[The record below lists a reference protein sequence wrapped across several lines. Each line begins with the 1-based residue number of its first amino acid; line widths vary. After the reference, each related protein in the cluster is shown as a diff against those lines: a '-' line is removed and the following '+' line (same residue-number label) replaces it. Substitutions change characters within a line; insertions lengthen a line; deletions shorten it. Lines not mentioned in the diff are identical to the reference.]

1 MRRNTMQY
9 IHVLLQIHCT
19 TSILIDFNFQ
29 KCTQKFTWSGSR
41 NSNLLRTPTPSLVR
55 LECYTGRKNLE
66 LELEV
71 IGLIPPTET
80 GKIEKWNFDHWEM
93 RVHHFAPLKL
103 IEWLL
108 TSIHKKTAFVH
119 LSVWLIG
126 QGGWKLC
133 LRPGFYSW
141 QFAAQEE
148 K

>member
-1 MRRNTMQY
+1 M
-9 IHVLLQIHCT
+9 
-19 TSILIDFNFQ
+19 
-29 KCTQKFTWSGSR
+29 
-41 NSNLLRTPTPSLVR
+41 
-55 LECYTGRKNLE
+55 E

-71 IGLIPPTET
+71 IGLILPTET
-80 GKIEKWNFDHWEM
+80 GKNDTLGFGGRNIEKWNFDHWEM